1 MQDNNP
7 RSKGLPTGYAGSS
20 PPGPMIYWL
29 GRRGGT
35 PWDRLGGALP
45 VEEMT
50 AATIMSII
58 QSSKCVCM
66 YIPEED
72 SSVVLGTE
80 RLDVA
85 VAPLEPSPSAVLTG
99 AAEE

>member
-1 MQDNNP
+1 
-7 RSKGLPTGYAGSS
+7 
-20 PPGPMIYWL
+20 MIYWL

-35 PWDRLGGALP
+35 LWDRLGGALP
-45 VEEMT
+45 VEKIM
-50 AATIMSII
+50 AATSII
-58 QSSKCVCM
+58 TPYCLDVVQHSKHVCM
-66 YIPEED
+66 CLPEEED

-85 VAPLEPSPSAVLTG
+85 VAPLEPSPSAALTG